1 MNDLARELRAAAA
14 SLLPEGAFLRRDRG
28 DALFVTDAPR
38 RGTVPDGAAM
48 GFICDM
54 KDGLA
59 RLTPGPEW
67 LERLEARHPD
77 PPDPLCASLRRFH
90 GPPDRDTLRLFA
102 AGAKLLDGAPNDPT
116 YARRVR
122 QAAAVA
128 LREHRGGGGLYACGL
143 ILHFIEKEIN
153 I

>member
-1 MNDLARELRAAAA
+1 MNDLTRELRAAAA

-38 RGTVPDGAAM
+38 RGTLPDGPKV
-48 GFICDM
+48 GFLCETDN
-54 KDGLA
+54 GLA

-77 PPDPLCASLRRFH
+77 PPDPLCASLRHFH
-90 GPPDRDTLRLFA
+90 GPPDAEILRLFA

-116 YARRVR
+116 YTRRVR

-128 LREHRGGGGLYACGL
+128 LRERRGGDRKR
-143 ILHFIEKEIN
+143 HV
-153 I
+153 